1 MSLGERV
8 KNHVVEPTVLR
19 LCQWRGDPV
28 ARLLLPAT
36 KADPYPLYARLRQ
49 RGLVRSPLGVFAAA
63 DHATVG
69 SILRDRRFSSSPVH
83 QRGYR
88 PPSYPPGD
96 PRAGLPAADLLT
108 MDPPDHTRLRRLVAG
123 AFTPRAIA
131 GLEPW
136 IRELTVRLLTAA
148 DGAAGFDLI
157 DALAFP
163 LPIAVICHLLGVPAE
178 DQAQF
183 RAWGHDVAATL
194 DPQTAATVQAQTRAA
209 ELALTGYLQDLA
221 RERRAN
227 PDDSILSALIAAE
240 EEGDRLSSGE
250 VVSTALL
257 LLIAGFET
265 TVNLIGN
272 GTVALLGDP
281 DNWNRLRQDSAL
293 VPAAIEEMLRYDSP
307 VQLTSRIAT
316 EDVEVGGSMIEA
328 GRAIIV
334 SIGGANRDPEV
345 FEQPDEFR
353 IDRPD
358 PGRHLSFSL
367 GIHHCLGAALARLEG
382 RIAIEE
388 LTRRYP
394 IARAGRPAD
403 PAPAARAARLRE
415 RSRPRHADAIAV
427 RRLALAVRMGHRVDH
442 RGGSQDQDVVLTRRY
457 LDPVGVTDPEPPLGH
472 LGDPPPVIFDRV
484 LVVHDVA
491 LDPQVRATFDVHR
504 PPFAHRCDH
513 GLLDQ
518 GHPAPAWIL
527 DLHAVLDPQHALLDP
542 AQLTAVDVL
551 KHDRLANP
559 QCLTIQPEHVLAAIV
574 LDHIVIADGD
584 HPLTHLIARHLRAT
598 PAGFPAFL
606 APLLAPVPAQHRL
619 LPAIR

>member
-1 MSLGERV
+1 MGLGERV

-36 KADPYPLYARLRQ
+36 KADPYPLYARLQQ
-49 RGLVRSPLGVFAAA
+49 RGLVRSPLGLFAAA
-63 DHATVG
+63 DHATVA

-88 PPSYPPGD
+88 PPAYPPGD
-96 PRAGLPAADLLT
+96 PRAALPAESLLT

-131 GLEPW
+131 GLEPR
-136 IRELTVRLLTAA
+136 IRDLTVRLLTAA
-148 DGAAGFDLI
+148 DDAAGFDLI

-194 DPQTAATVQAQTRAA
+194 DPQTAAAAQAQTRAA
-209 ELALTGYLQDLA
+209 ELALTGYLQDLV
-221 RERRAN
+221 RKRRAD
-227 PDDSILSALIAAE
+227 PDHSILSALIAAE
-240 EEGDRLSSGE
+240 EEGDRLSSDE

-281 DNWNRLRQDSAL
+281 DSWNRLRQDPAL

-316 EDVEVGGSMIEA
+316 EDVEVGGTVIAA
-328 GRAIIV
+328 GRAILV
-334 SIGGANRDPEV
+334 SIGGANRDPGI
-345 FEQPDEFR
+345 FEQSDEFR

-358 PGRHLSFSL
+358 PARHLSFSL
-367 GIHHCLGAALARLEG
+367 GTHHCLGSSLARLEG

-394 IARAGRPAD
+394 ALELA
-403 PAPAARAARLRE
+403 AP
-415 RSRPRHADAIAV
+415 P
-427 RRLALAVRMGHRVDH
+427 
-442 RGGSQDQDVVLTRRY
+442 TRRE
-457 LDPVGVTDPEPPLGH
+457 LLILRGFESVP
-472 LGDPPPVIFDRV
+472 
-484 LVVHDVA
+484 
-491 LDPQVRATFDVHR
+491 VRAR
-504 PPFAHRCDH
+504 PMSSRS
-513 GLLDQ
+513 
-518 GHPAPAWIL
+518 
-527 DLHAVLDPQHALLDP
+527 
-542 AQLTAVDVL
+542 
-551 KHDRLANP
+551 
-559 QCLTIQPEHVLAAIV
+559 AA
-574 LDHIVIADGD
+574 
-584 HPLTHLIARHLRAT
+584 
-598 PAGFPAFL
+598 
-606 APLLAPVPAQHRL
+606 
-619 LPAIR
+619 